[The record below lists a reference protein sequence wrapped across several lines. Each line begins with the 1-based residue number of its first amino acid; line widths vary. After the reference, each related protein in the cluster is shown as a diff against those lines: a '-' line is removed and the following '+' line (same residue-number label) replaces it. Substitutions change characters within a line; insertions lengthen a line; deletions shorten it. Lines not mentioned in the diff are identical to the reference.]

1 MRGRRSVA
9 LLVKP
14 VGGMLCALGPLLGCA
29 AQLDNGSRDARIEAG
44 RTEEEARGP
53 IVTQIE
59 MQQGIERFTGELLD
73 RLVEACEPLSRSQ
86 NERSRREGVRRLLV
100 YSASVLDIAAGSY
113 PEINVLDMIVFIRL
127 SRGAVERHWL
137 PHVFGDAAR
146 PLVAAFVDAEDRA
159 WRLASKILTAKQGEQ
174 LNRMIEAWERAHP
187 DQVRVEMVRFDA
199 FSARA
204 GRVTEALQRDAE
216 GLLGSVKAATQAA
229 DQALL
234 LAERGMFLAHRLPFL
249 VRLQAR
255 VGAQELMTD
264 SLERFSDVER
274 LLENAGLGR
283 DVLDDVARLIDDLRG
298 AAYEARRT
306 LDTLAP
312 LVDALPPAEE
322 LKGALDAGNDLA
334 DKALML
340 VREARAMA
348 PDDLERS
355 LTLLEARAQGM
366 LRRVVLWLG
375 LLGAALILL
384 FWGGYY
390 VVRRSTAGSS
400 QRS

>member
-1 MRGRRSVA
+1 MTVMA
-9 LLVKP
+9 KH
-14 VGGMLCALGPLLGCA
+14 VGSSLCALGALLGCA
-29 AQLDNGSRDARIEAG
+29 AQLDVGSRDARIEAG

-86 NERSRREGVRRLLV
+86 SERSRREGVRRLLV
-100 YSASVLDIAAGSY
+100 YAASALDIAAGTY
-113 PEINVLDMIVFIRL
+113 PEVNVLDMIVFLRL
-127 SRGAVERHWL
+127 SRVAVERHWL
-137 PHVFGDAAR
+137 PHVFGDEAR
-146 PLVAAFVDAEDRA
+146 PLVTAFVDSEERA
-159 WRLASKILTAKQGEQ
+159 WHLASKILTARQGEV
-174 LNRMIEAWERAHP
+174 LNGMIEAWQRAHP
-187 DQVRVEMVRFDA
+187 DQVRVEMVRFEA

-249 VRLQAR
+249 LRLQAR
-255 VGAQELMTD
+255 VGAQEVMTD
-264 SLERFSDVER
+264 SLGRFSDVET
-274 LLENAGLGR
+274 LLKDAGLRR
-283 DVLDDVARLIDDLRG
+283 DVLDDVARLVDDLRG
-298 AAYEARRT
+298 AAYEARLT
-306 LDTLAP
+306 LNAFAP
-312 LVDALPPAEE
+312 LVGALPPTDG
-322 LKGALDAGNDLA
+322 LKSALDSSNELA

-355 LTLLEARAQGM
+355 LAMLEAHAEGM

-390 VVRRSTAGSS
+390 AVRRLTAGSS
-400 QRS
+400 RRS